1 MRVTL
6 TTDASLCYVT
16 RAAAWAA
23 WAQSERGRFFGGNV
37 LPGSHSSINPV
48 EAWAAQRGLKAAVD
62 RGIVAAGDHVILQ
75 TDSHH
80 VATRLQPDYRSL
92 RDKRREKRGLPP
104 IPPQERDNGSPRGL
118 FLRIVAELQLTF
130 EIVCSGEGEHMREVD
145 RFARHC
151 MTVERGVRQGQS
163 IEAAQLA
170 AFEDAMEKGRAA
182 WLKQQANDM
191 GNVRKRAMR

>member
-1 MRVTL
+1 
-6 TTDASLCYVT
+6 
-16 RAAAWAA
+16 
-23 WAQSERGRFFGGNV
+23 
-37 LPGSHSSINPV
+37 
-48 EAWAAQRGLKAAVD
+48 
-62 RGIVAAGDHVILQ
+62 
-75 TDSHH
+75 
-80 VATRLQPDYRSL
+80 
-92 RDKRREKRGLPP
+92 
-104 IPPQERDNGSPRGL
+104 
-118 FLRIVAELQLTF
+118 
-130 EIVCSGEGEHMREVD
+130 MREVD